1 MIFKLFSVEKS
12 IYETRHLRRT
22 VRQSRGLR
30 KTRDTK
36 RFIGYSVY
44 AWGIPL
50 FLTTFLHLVDKFSLL
65 HSDYLPNMGNRSC
78 WFAGQGFVELFLGI
92 ISLNYL
98 FNFLSFSDQNGL
110 SNRLFFLLPMGIIIS
125 MNACLFIL
133 TAVHCNR
140 VKSEIHRMQSNDCKD
155 SHKKRFFADKA
166 RMLMN
171 LKLFSVMGI
180 SWVLELIT
188 SFYKEPKELWYVTD
202 FVNVMQGVFV
212 FLIFVFKR
220 NVLTAVNK
228 RLGIVT
234 KSTRGGVT
242 TLGVTTTTGTTCTSL
257 SGSNNQINCALI
269 PPSSKSK

>member
-1 MIFKLFSVEKS
+1 MNFS
-12 IYETRHLRRT
+12 
-22 VRQSRGLR
+22 
-30 KTRDTK
+30 
-36 RFIGYSVY
+36 
-44 AWGIPL
+44 
-50 FLTTFLHLVDKFSLL
+50 FL
-65 HSDYLPNMGNRSC
+65 P
-78 WFAGQGFVELFLGI
+78 
-92 ISLNYL
+92 
-98 FNFLSFSDQNGL
+98 DQNGL
-110 SNRLFFLLPMGIIIS
+110 SIRLFFLLPMGIIIS

-140 VKSEIHRMQSNDCKD
+140 VKSEIHRMQSNDYKD

-188 SFYKEPKELWYVTD
+188 SFYKEPKELWYFTD
-202 FVNVMQGVFV
+202 FVNVLQGVFV

-242 TLGVTTTTGTTCTSL
+242 TMGATTTTGTTCTSL
-257 SGSNNQINCALI
+257 TGSHNQINCALI
-269 PPSSKSK
+269 PSSSKSEWQTIADIQLHPEAFSGISQRFGELEDNQRFDWEELFRLETE